1 MKTLNILMVALIL
14 GAAPL
19 WAQCG
24 SGCDKS
30 KSKGK
35 CCCKQC
41 GDPCPN
47 KDCKCPS
54 CPSKK

>member
-1 MKTLNILMVALIL
+1 MKTLSILMVALML

-30 KSKGK
+30 KSK